1 MMEAPTMGIDMIR
14 KRDGREV
21 PFDQDKIEQAISRLF
36 RHRAVRAGM
45 RRAAS

>member
-21 PFDQDKIEQAISRLF
+21 PFDQDKIEQAIFASF
-36 RHRAVRAGM
+36 RAGM

>member
-21 PFDQDKIEQAISRLF
+21 PFDQDKIEQCA
-36 RHRAVRAGM
+36 RA
-45 RRAAS
+45 